1 VTRRVLTVVACVLVL
16 AVPSLNAWAAADQKA
31 TVRKKIVKVT
41 KTVAGSTV
49 PCKKWGPLQVALK
62 IAQTRTTV
70 GATTKVTFKILAVDV
85 PLVPTHTV
93 RSVFIN
99 KKALPLL
106 QGEVMELQSG
116 KIESIAGATDTTV
129 SFKQSLQAALL
140 AAKA

>member
-1 VTRRVLTVVACVLVL
+1 M
-16 AVPSLNAWAAADQKA
+16 
-31 TVRKKIVKVT
+31 KVT